1 MIILFEA
8 EFHQKKGTPFSNL
21 FFPDF
26 FFSSLFSRFVFSIL
40 VQSFVY
46 QNRMEALCS
55 KGNRSFNSSNQQETQ
70 AYSLFEAFGII
81 VDQTV
86 AMAAPMNANE
96 TIPAAGI
103 VPAD

>member
-1 MIILFEA
+1 
-8 EFHQKKGTPFSNL
+8 
-21 FFPDF
+21 
-26 FFSSLFSRFVFSIL
+26 
-40 VQSFVY
+40 
-46 QNRMEALCS
+46 MEALCS

-70 AYSLFEAFGII
+70 AYSLFEAF